1 MTSTVL
7 GSTSGVPRQVIVGRR
22 RMKLLFEAALAKLMP
37 ARNALIMRRAL
48 YEAEGHKSGQ

>member
-1 MTSTVL
+1 MVL